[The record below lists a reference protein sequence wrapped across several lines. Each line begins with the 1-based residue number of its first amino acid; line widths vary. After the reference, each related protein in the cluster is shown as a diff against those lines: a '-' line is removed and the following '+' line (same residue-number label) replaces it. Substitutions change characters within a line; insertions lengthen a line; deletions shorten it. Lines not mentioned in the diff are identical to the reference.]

1 MQVEPS
7 GDTVP
12 TKSRFTGEVVDPAVV
27 GSTTTMSLP
36 VATAALLVNAIG
48 LGGCA
53 AGKIT
58 NETGFERIGGV
69 PGF

>member
-1 MQVEPS
+1 
-7 GDTVP
+7 
-12 TKSRFTGEVVDPAVV
+12 
-27 GSTTTMSLP
+27 MSLP